1 MNRKCR
7 ALLLFLFS
15 MISFYTYAQGPF
27 EISGTI
33 KGTDGEVLIG
43 AVVKIKG
50 TNVATLTD
58 FDGKYKINVAKGNLI
73 L

>member
-15 MISFYTYAQGPF
+15 IISFYTYAQGQF